1 MDSVSQE
8 LDKTCQEQFVSTPQY
23 MGPHLVGLEW
33 LGVTQ
38 MSGGWNQPEA
48 SSLTCLVSGL
58 GRAKAGLRWPVYW
71 SFPTWLGLPQE
82 QQLRI
87 IGFLIRQPEAA
98 RASVLANK
106 MKGT

>member
-1 MDSVSQE
+1 MSQE

-38 MSGGWNQPEA
+38 MSGVWNQPEA

-58 GRAKAGLRWPVYW
+58 GRAEGWAQLACLLELSHVAW
-71 SFPTWLGLPQE
+71 SSS
-82 QQLRI
+82 R
-87 IGFLIRQPEAA
+87 AA
-98 RASVLANK
+98 A
-106 MKGT
+106 